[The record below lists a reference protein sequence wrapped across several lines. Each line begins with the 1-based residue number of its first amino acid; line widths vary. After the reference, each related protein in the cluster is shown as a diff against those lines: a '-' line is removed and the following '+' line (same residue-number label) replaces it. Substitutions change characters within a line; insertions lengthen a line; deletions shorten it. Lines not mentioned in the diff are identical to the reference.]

1 MNSARLTTLWTLSLL
16 ALLFAPGF
24 AHADIVTFEDRGA
37 EIGPNAAFFGPS
49 PGSFTSGG
57 ASFGHYYA
65 NDPMY
70 GPYWGGITYST
81 MTDAT
86 TPGYGNQFSAFAG
99 SGNGGSST
107 YGIVSGYNSFL
118 GTPTVAADLLGLP
131 TLTLPSGAQL
141 QSAWVTNTTY
151 TALAIANGDTYSNQ
165 FQEGD
170 FYFLTIYGVDG
181 ANNLLGNTV
190 DVILADFRGQQF
202 ILNTWEL
209 VDLSSLAGAESLYF
223 NLTST
228 DNDVTYGMN
237 TPGYFAIDDI
247 SFAAVPEPGTWAMG
261 LCGVGLASLWIRRRK
276 ARQHPEQPTAS
287 N

>member
-1 MNSARLTTLWTLSLL
+1 MKPTSLTLFLLLLSVSV
-16 ALLFAPGF
+16 APGI
-24 AHADIVTFEDRGA
+24 ARADIVTFEDRGA

-57 ASFGHYYA
+57 ATFGHYYA

-70 GPYWGGITYST
+70 GAYWGGITYST

-86 TPGYGNQFSAFAG
+86 TPGFGNQFSAFAG
-99 SGNGGSST
+99 SGNSGSST

-131 TLTLPSGAQL
+131 TLTLPSGALL
-141 QSAWVTNTTY
+141 QSASVTNTTY
-151 TALAIANGDTYSNQ
+151 TALAIANGDTYSNE
-165 FQEGD
+165 FVDGD
-170 FYFLTIYGVDG
+170 YFFLTIYGVDT

-190 DVILADFRGQQF
+190 EVILADFRGQEF
-202 ILNTWEL
+202 ILNTWL
-209 VDLSSLAGAESLYF
+209 DVDLSSLAGAESLYF
-223 NLTST
+223 NLSST

-247 SFAAVPEPGTWAMG
+247 TFAAVPEPGTWAMG
-261 LCGVGLASLWIRRRK
+261 LSAAGMTGLWIRRRK
-276 ARQHPEQPTAS
+276 ARQQQEQQAE
-287 N
+287 